1 MHTIIRAY
9 SGKGGK
15 ELADVLEKHKT
26 DVEKLLRGV
35 KGFVG
40 YTLARTSDG
49 AVSVT
54 TCQDKAGTDESMKV
68 AKDWIAK
75 NAANTGV
82 GAPKV
87 SEGHVIL
94 HME

>member
-1 MHTIIRAY
+1 MHTVIRAY
-9 SGKGGK
+9 SGKGAK

-40 YTLARTSDG
+40 YTLARNSDG
-49 AVSVT
+49 VVSVT
-54 TCQDKAGTDESMKV
+54 VCQDKAGTEESLKV
-68 AKDWIAK
+68 ARDWIAK
-75 NAANTGV
+75 NAGSTGV

-87 SEGHVIL
+87 SEGSVIL
-94 HME
+94 HLK

>member
-1 MHTIIRAY
+1 MHTVVREY
-9 SGKGGK
+9 SGKGAK
-15 ELADVLEKHKT
+15 ELGDVLEKHKA

-40 YTLARTSDG
+40 YTLLRTGGG

-54 TCQDKAGTDESMKV
+54 TCNDKAGADESLKV
-68 AKDWIAK
+68 ARDWIAK

-82 GAPKV
+82 GAPRV
-87 SEGHVIL
+87 HEGSVIL
-94 HME
+94 HLK

>member
-1 MHTIIRAY
+1 MHTVIREY
-9 SGKGGK
+9 SGKGAK
-15 ELADVLEKHKT
+15 ELGDVLEKHKS

-40 YTLARTSDG
+40 YTLLRTGDG

-54 TCQDKAGTDESMKV
+54 TCNDKAGADESLKV
-68 AKDWIAK
+68 ARDWIAK

-82 GAPKV
+82 GAPRV
-87 SEGHVIL
+87 HEGPVIL
-94 HME
+94 HLK

>member
-1 MHTIIRAY
+1 MHTVIRAY
-9 SGKGGK
+9 SGKGAK
-15 ELADVLEKHKT
+15 ELADVLEKHKA

-35 KGFVG
+35 KGFAG
-40 YTLARTSDG
+40 YTLVRTGDG

-54 TCQDKAGTDESMKV
+54 TCQDKAGTEESMKI

-87 SEGHVIL
+87 SEGPAIL
-94 HME
+94 HVK